1 MRVVRFRTG
10 ELERVGVMEGAEIRA
25 VEGDEQGSYLM
36 TDETFALAEV
46 HLLAPCWPSKIV
58 AVGLNYR
65 DHAEE
70 TGMDIPTEP
79 LLFLKPSSAVIGP
92 GEEIVLPEM
101 STRVDYEGELAVV
114 MGQDARGISPDEA
127 HEYILGYTCFNDVT
141 ARDLQL
147 ADVQFTRAKGFDTFA
162 PLGPWIENDVR
173 PDALRIETRVNGEVK
188 QASSTANLVF
198 KVPELVSY
206 ISRVMTLFAGD
217 VIATGT
223 PAGIG
228 PMKAGDRVEIEIE
241 GIGVLLNRVISP
253 APAGKPPA
261 VSEG

>member
-1 MRVVRFRTG
+1 
-10 ELERVGVMEGAEIRA
+10 
-25 VEGDEQGSYLM
+25 
-36 TDETFALAEV
+36 
-46 HLLAPCWPSKIV
+46 
-58 AVGLNYR
+58 VGLNYK

-70 TGMDIPTEP
+70 TGMEIPAEP

-92 GEEIVLPEM
+92 GEDIVIPEM
-101 STRVDYEGELAVV
+101 AKRVDFEGELAVV
-114 MGQDARGISPDEA
+114 MGQDAKGISPGEA
-127 HEYILGYTCFNDVT
+127 HEYILGYTCINDVT
-141 ARDLQL
+141 ARDLQI

-173 PDALRIETRVNGEVK
+173 PEALRIETRLNGEVK
-188 QASSTANLVF
+188 QSSTTANLVF

-228 PMKAGDRVEIEIE
+228 PMKTGDTIEVEIE
-241 GIGVLLNRVISP
+241 GIGVLVNRV
-253 APAGKPPA
+253 
-261 VSEG
+261 V